1 MVTNISHLQASRLDV
16 LRGVETLRQ
25 LGQVDLDVVPTVSE
39 FERQRA
45 DETTDFGRWR
55 HAAGAKT
62 SSYVPIIQH
71 LQPLRNT

>member
-45 DETTDFGRWR
+45 DETTDFGR
-55 HAAGAKT
+55 
-62 SSYVPIIQH
+62 
-71 LQPLRNT
+71 